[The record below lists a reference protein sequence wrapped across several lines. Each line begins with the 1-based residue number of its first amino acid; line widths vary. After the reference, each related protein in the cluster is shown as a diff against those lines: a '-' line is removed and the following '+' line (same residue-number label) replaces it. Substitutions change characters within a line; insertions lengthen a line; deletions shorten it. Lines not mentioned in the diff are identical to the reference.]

1 MADPSSVL
9 GVTSAA
15 TPDEIRRAYY
25 KGAKKMY
32 AQMIHDDAASLAR
45 FIAFSEA
52 HAQLTDATST
62 ASAKDQGS
70 DAAVRQ
76 YWESYFTKVF
86 GKSLNEA
93 FSDGIGAPG
102 SPASSPGEVCSP
114 LFLNFVYP

>member
-1 MADPSSVL
+1 MADPYSVL

-15 TPDEIRRAYY
+15 TADEIRRAYY
-25 KGAKKMY
+25 KGAKKCY
-32 AQMIHDDAASLAR
+32 AETIRDDDAALAR
-45 FIAFSEA
+45 FLALSEA
-52 HAQLTDATST
+52 HAQLTGTTSV

-102 SPASSPGEVCSP
+102 SPASSPGKVCSP